1 MTDSLENELN
11 KYAQFAMQLEG
22 WVLEFQPEELGP
34 GLPWNYEQRARELAT
49 GCGMLLDL
57 GTGGGEVLSR
67 ILDGSKCNAFAIEEW
82 HVNAPVAARYLGH
95 SANVV
100 RACSMRPPFPA
111 NKFDIVLS
119 RHEAIDP
126 KEIKRILA
134 PSGRFLTQQVIPD
147 YLHELSATFPDMT
160 RYPNHFRE
168 YQDGFI
174 EAGLTIEYAHEY
186 RQSIR
191 FRELGHLVYNLVAAP
206 WAIPNFSVDSHMEG
220 LLKLDYQI
228 RNGQELLF
236 TSGNYIMEVSRGI

>member
-11 KYAQFAMQLEG
+11 EYANSAKKLKG

-34 GLPWNYEQRARELAT
+34 GTPWNYEQRARELAT
-49 GCGMLLDL
+49 GCGMLLDM

-67 ILDGSKCNAFAIEEW
+67 ILEGLDCNAFAIEEW
-82 HVNAPVAARYLGH
+82 HVNAPVAARHLGNT
-95 SANVV
+95 ARVV

-111 NKFDIVLS
+111 RTFDIVLS
-119 RHEAIDP
+119 RHEAINP
-126 KEIKRILA
+126 EEIKRILA
-134 PSGRFLTQQVIPD
+134 PAGRFLTQQVIPD

-160 RYPNHFRE
+160 RYPNHFSE
-168 YQDGFI
+168 YQNGFI
-174 EAGLTIEYAHEY
+174 EAGLKIEYAHEY
-186 RQSIR
+186 RQPIR
-191 FRELGHLVYNLVAAP
+191 FRELGHLVYHLVAAP

-236 TSGNYIMEVSRGI
+236 TSGNYIIEVNRGI